1 MADLPNLTGKVA
13 LVTGSSRRNGKAI
26 AGLLAEAGASV
37 VVTSHSSLEN
47 AQRVASEVE
56 DRHGSGRAIA
66 CLADITDPAA
76 VDAMMRATIDR
87 LGRLDILIN
96 NASIRHH
103 SPIDALSLEDWHR
116 VTHTILDGAFLCAKA
131 ATPHLAR
138 QGQGVIINIGGAS
151 AHVGGSNNLPVMTA
165 KMGIIGFTR
174 ALAFELGPKGVRVNC
189 VVPGMIQSPDDTAKQ
204 TERMRAVFRPDR
216 VPLSRIGRTDE
227 LAAAIVALCG
237 PAWSYMSGQVIHVNG
252 GLHLG
257 T

>member
-1 MADLPNLTGKVA
+1 MADLPDLSGKVA

-26 AGLLAEAGASV
+26 AHHLAQAGAAV
-37 VVTSHSSLEN
+37 VITSHSSLEK
-47 AQRVASEVE
+47 AQEVAAEIES
-56 DRHGSGRAIA
+56 RHGAGRATA
-66 CLADITDPAA
+66 CLADITDPDAVAA
-76 VDAMMRATIDR
+76 MVATTIER

-96 NASIRHH
+96 NASLRHH
-103 SPIDALSLEDWHR
+103 APLEALTLEDWHR
-116 VTHTILDGAFLCAKA
+116 VTQTILDGAFLCAKA
-131 ATPHLAR
+131 AAPHLSR
-138 QGQGVIINIGGAS
+138 HGQGTIINIGGAS

-165 KMGIIGFTR
+165 KMGVIGFTR
-174 ALAFELGPKGVRVNC
+174 ALAFELGPKGIRVNC

-204 TERMRAVFRPDR
+204 TERMRAVFRADR
-216 VPLSRIGRTDE
+216 VPLGRTGRTDE